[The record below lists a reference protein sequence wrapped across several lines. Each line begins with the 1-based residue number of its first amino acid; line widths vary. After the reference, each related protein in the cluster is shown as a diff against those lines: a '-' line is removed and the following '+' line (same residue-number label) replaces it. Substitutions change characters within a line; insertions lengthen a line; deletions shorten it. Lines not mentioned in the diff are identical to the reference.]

1 MNYYPVCLKID
12 GKHCLVVGG
21 GGVAAR
27 KVKPLLACGA
37 KVTVVT
43 LAANDAILRLADEGV
58 VTLFLRAYQ
67 PSDLEG
73 MFLVIGATSDTELNF
88 RVSKDADRKNML
100 CNIADVPDACNFI
113 LPAVVQQGDLQ
124 ISVSTSG
131 KSPAFAKHLRKEM
144 ERRFGAEYAVF
155 LSLMGAVRKELLA
168 EEHAPEAHK
177 GLFEELIAAGL
188 LDMIREKRDK
198 EIDALLS
205 KTLGPGF
212 SAKALGVEI

>member
-12 GKHCLVVGG
+12 GKNCLVVGG

-27 KVKPLLACGA
+27 KVKTLLACGA

-43 LAANDAILRLADEGV
+43 LAANDAILQLAGEGAI
-58 VTLFLRAYQ
+58 TLCLRAYE
-67 PSDLEG
+67 PSDLKG

-88 RVSKDADRKNML
+88 RVSEDADRKNML

-155 LSLMGAVRKELLA
+155 LTLMGAVRKALLA

-198 EIDALLS
+198 DIDALLA

-212 SAKALGVEI
+212 SLKALDVET